1 MFQPVIKWS
10 GSKRTQANELIKYFP
25 DDIDTYYEPFCGG
38 CSMLRTLIES
48 KKKVNRF
55 VCSDINEDLINLWIR
70 IKENPE
76 EVADYYETLW
86 KELNRDEDKE
96 RKKQYFYSVRDR
108 LNKEHNPLDFMFI
121 MRTTTKGMPRYNK
134 QGEFNNSFHIS
145 RNGIIP
151 DTLRKIIFDW
161 SNLLNTYK
169 VEFRCCSY
177 EDIVPEKNDFVY
189 LDPPYF
195 NTKGMYYGILDF
207 DVFWNYLR
215 GLSCQYVLSFDGK
228 SGEVDNTYEVPKDCY
243 SKHEYLCSGNS
254 SFRRLLG
261 KSKNSIVY
269 ESVYVK

>member
-55 VCSDINEDLINLWIR
+55 VCSDINEDLINLWLR
-70 IKENPE
+70 IKEKPE
-76 EVADYYETLW
+76 EVADYYEKLW
-86 KELNRDEDKE
+86 KELNIDEDKE

-161 SNLLNTYK
+161 SKLLNTYK

-195 NTKGMYYGILDF
+195 NTKGMYYGTLDF